1 MEEKSHIL
9 IVDGNNLMFQMFY
22 GMPERIYNKSGHT
35 IHTTIGFISYLQK
48 EIKLTGATHVAVVF
62 DYDGSDE
69 RKELYSDYKAN
80 RTEDWDSLPEEEI
93 PFAEEDMIIKC
104 LEYMGIKTIQ
114 SKGMEA
120 DDVIASL
127 AMLFDKESKI
137 TIASFD
143 SDFFQLISE
152 NVSVLRYRGK
162 ASVLWDKALFKEKM
176 GFSPERYVLYKSLVG
191 DTADNIVGV
200 GGIGKKRG
208 GDIVNQIDSL
218 EDIEASSINPKYIKA
233 ILASRDIVERNIK
246 LIRLSYR
253 EEIKLSLDELCF
265 SKEKAAEKN
274 SVILSACKI
283 FD

>member
-1 MEEKSHIL
+1 
-9 IVDGNNLMFQMFY
+9 MFQMFY

-176 GFSPERYVLYKSLVG
+176 GFFPERYVLYKSLVG